1 MTNKNITITAAT
13 TTTKSTRTKADTHYG
28 TPINQKRKMK
38 KKNKPNE
45 YINNN
50 STKAKVKDDDGEW
63 GKHRTKTCNVD
74 SVCAH
79 VVHFGQS
86 HELL

>member
-1 MTNKNITITAAT
+1 
-13 TTTKSTRTKADTHYG
+13 
-28 TPINQKRKMK
+28 MK

-74 SVCAH
+74 SVCVLMWYTLVKVMNYSEKKRRKKKKKKNRKGKKRARR
-79 VVHFGQS
+79 FK
-86 HELL
+86 